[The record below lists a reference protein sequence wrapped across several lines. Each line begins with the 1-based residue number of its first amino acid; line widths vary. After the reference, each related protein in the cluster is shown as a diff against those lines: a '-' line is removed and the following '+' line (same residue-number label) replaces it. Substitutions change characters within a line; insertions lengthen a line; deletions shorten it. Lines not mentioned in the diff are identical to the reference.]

1 MNSRACPLYRVV
13 RASGGGG
20 FAGQRHLTPT
30 RRPRRGNRHA
40 QCGAGS
46 QRTALLDI
54 PLPTMLPTNM
64 WPPPSQFALPPT
76 EPSRETPPGMNMP
89 AEGP

>member
-1 MNSRACPLYRVV
+1 MLNAALGASARRNSLAQVRLDPAANVPLL
-13 RASGGGG
+13 A
-20 FAGQRHLTPT
+20 
-30 RRPRRGNRHA
+30 
-40 QCGAGS
+40 
-46 QRTALLDI
+46 ALLDI

-64 WPPPSQFALPPT
+64 WPPPSQVALPPT